1 MTADVN
7 FTDKGLALQ
16 CRENNKSSL
25 KDIKFMK
32 SLCVYC
38 GSRAGDEASFA
49 EAARFI
55 GKEAAR
61 RDWRIVYGGG
71 KLGLMGVTAGAAR
84 DAGGKVF
91 GIIPDFLV
99 DLEGVLEGVDHIVV
113 KTMHERKMRM
123 FEESDAILTLPGG
136 IGTLE
141 EVIETLSWARLALH
155 RKPIVVLNMD
165 GFWTPLKTLLQH
177 IVEREFAAPELM
189 SDLVFV
195 DRVEDVFPLLA
206 KRTLEEVI

>member
-1 MTADVN
+1 
-7 FTDKGLALQ
+7 
-16 CRENNKSSL
+16 
-25 KDIKFMK
+25 MK

-38 GSRAGDEASFA
+38 GSRAGDDPSFA
-49 EAARFI
+49 EAAAFI

-71 KLGLMGVTAGAAR
+71 KLGLMGTTAGAAR

-99 DLEGVLEGVDHIVV
+99 DLEGVLPGVDHVIV

-155 RKPIVVLNMD
+155 RKPIVILNMG
-165 GFWTPLKTLLQH
+165 GFWTPLKVLFEH
-177 IVEREFAAPELM
+177 IVERGFAAPELLGDM
-189 SDLVFV
+189 IYV
-195 DRVEDVFPLLA
+195 DRAEDVFPMLA
-206 KRTLEEVI
+206 KKTLEEVI